1 MANSINQ
8 HNLFWLTGALSAI
21 LDNAPT
27 YLNSMSAAM
36 GAVGLNVNQQQ
47 DVLTFLDSH
56 LFVQVVAISI
66 AAVLFGAFTYL
77 GNAPNLMVKAIAEQ
91 KGIKM
96 PSFFEYIFKYSIPI
110 LLPIIL
116 LNWLLF
122 YFLHG

>member
-1 MANSINQ
+1 
-8 HNLFWLTGALSAI
+8 
-21 LDNAPT
+21 
-27 YLNSMSAAM
+27 MSAAM

-56 LFVQVVAISI
+56 LFVQVVGISV